1 MTTKN
6 LIQLIDIHNFRFT
19 NQNPDINYGDVADDC
34 DSKTISTI
42 EAIRHLSESILNL
55 SQEEENDNEKICNL
69 SAIIYDLADLAD
81 LAIATNKISQTA
93 TYLSG
98 VKDGTHGA

>member
-6 LIQLIDIHNFRFT
+6 LIQLIDIPDFRFT
-19 NQNPDINYGDVADDC
+19 NQKPDINYGDVADDC

-42 EAIRHLSESILNL
+42 EAIRHLSESIFKL
-55 SQEEENDNEKICNL
+55 SENEDNENEKIRNL
-69 SAIIYDLADLAD
+69 SAIICDLAD

-93 TYLSG
+93 AYLSG
-98 VKDGTHGA
+98 VKDGNHGA

>member
-1 MTTKN
+1 MTTRN
-6 LIQLIDIHNFRFT
+6 IIQLIDIPDFRFT
-19 NQNPDINYGDVADDC
+19 NQDLDINYADVADDC

-42 EAIRHLSESILNL
+42 EAIRHLSESIFSMSL
-55 SQEEENDNEKICNL
+55 EEEKDNEKIRNL
-69 SAIIYDLADLAD
+69 SAIIYDLAD

>member
-6 LIQLIDIHNFRFT
+6 LIQLIDIPDFRFT

-55 SQEEENDNEKICNL
+55 SQEEENDNEKIRKL
-69 SAIIYDLADLAD
+69 SAIIYDLAD

>member
-1 MTTKN
+1 MTTRN
-6 LIQLIDIHNFRFT
+6 LIQLIDIPDFRFT
-19 NQNPDINYGDVADDC
+19 NQDPDINYGDVADDC

-42 EAIRHLSESILNL
+42 EAIRHLSESIFSMSL
-55 SQEEENDNEKICNL
+55 EEEKDNEKIRNL
-69 SAIIYDLADLAD
+69 SAIIYDLAD

>member
-6 LIQLIDIHNFRFT
+6 LIQLIDIPDFRFT

-42 EAIRHLSESILNL
+42 EAIRHLSEAIFKL
-55 SQEEENDNEKICNL
+55 SEQEENENEKIRNL
-69 SAIIYDLADLAD
+69 SAIIYDLADLA
-81 LAIATNKISQTA
+81 IATNKIAQTA
-93 TYLSG
+93 AYLSG
-98 VKDGTHGA
+98 VKDGNHGA

>member
-1 MTTKN
+1 MTTRN
-6 LIQLIDIHNFRFT
+6 LIQLIDIPDFRFT
-19 NQNPDINYGDVADDC
+19 NQDPDINYSDVADDC

-42 EAIRHLSESILNL
+42 EAIRHLSESIFSMSL
-55 SQEEENDNEKICNL
+55 EKEKDNEKIRNL
-69 SAIIYDLADLAD
+69 SAIIYDLAD

>member
-6 LIQLIDIHNFRFT
+6 LIQLIDIPDFRFT

-42 EAIRHLSESILNL
+42 EAIRHLSESIFNL
-55 SQEEENDNEKICNL
+55 SQEEENDNEKIRNL
-69 SAIIYDLADLAD
+69 SAIIYDLAD

>member
-1 MTTKN
+1 MTTRN
-6 LIQLIDIHNFRFT
+6 IIQLIDIPDFIFT
-19 NQNPDINYGDVADDC
+19 NQDPDINYADVADDC

-42 EAIRHLSESILNL
+42 EAIRHLSESIFSMSL
-55 SQEEENDNEKICNL
+55 EEEKDNEKIRNL
-69 SAIIYDLADLAD
+69 SAIIYDLAD

>member
-6 LIQLIDIHNFRFT
+6 LIQLIDIPDFRFT
-19 NQNPDINYGDVADDC
+19 NQKPDINYGDVADDC

-42 EAIRHLSESILNL
+42 EAIRHLSESIFKL
-55 SQEEENDNEKICNL
+55 SENEDNENKKIRNL
-69 SAIIYDLADLAD
+69 SAIIYDLAD

-93 TYLSG
+93 AYLSG
-98 VKDGTHGA
+98 VKDGNHGA